1 MANSNNYFS
10 LNSFTSLIITYNSR
24 TEIDELLDDLTSR
37 SPASRII
44 VIDNASQDGSA
55 DWVTSH
61 YPDVQLV
68 RNLINI
74 GYASAVNQGARL
86 CRTPYL
92 LLLNPDIR
100 IPDAGVFNE
109 LVTCM
114 ESDPQVAAAAPLQ
127 FKLDQCGAY
136 LNFTWSYLSPLAFR
150 FYCLQRF
157 RSAAGTA
164 SPMRVSFLNGG
175 CLFLRMSAFE
185 QVGMLNSK
193 YFLYG
198 EEPDLF
204 LKFIRYGY
212 ECRLLTH
219 VKIIHYRERSIG
231 KVEPFK
237 RLQIRLMALHNILD
251 AVINGLGAI
260 GYDHLVKWLSSLL
273 AAPSRNSQSQ

>member
-1 MANSNNYFS
+1 
-10 LNSFTSLIITYNSR
+10 
-24 TEIDELLDDLTSR
+24 
-37 SPASRII
+37 
-44 VIDNASQDGSA
+44 
-55 DWVTSH
+55 
-61 YPDVQLV
+61 VQLV
-68 RNLINI
+68 RNPINI
-74 GYASAVNQGARL
+74 GYARAVNQGARL

-100 IPDAGVFNE
+100 IPDTSIFAE
-109 LVTCM
+109 LVACM

-127 FKLDQCGAY
+127 FKLDQYGPY

-157 RSAAGTA
+157 RFTAGA
-164 SPMRVSFLNGG
+164 PSPVRVSFLNGG

-237 RLQIRLMALHNILD
+237 RLQLRLMALNNILD
-251 AVINGLGAI
+251 ALINGLGAI
-260 GYDHLVKWLSSLL
+260 VYDHLVRRLSFLP
-273 AAPSRNSQSQ
+273 AAPRRNSQSH